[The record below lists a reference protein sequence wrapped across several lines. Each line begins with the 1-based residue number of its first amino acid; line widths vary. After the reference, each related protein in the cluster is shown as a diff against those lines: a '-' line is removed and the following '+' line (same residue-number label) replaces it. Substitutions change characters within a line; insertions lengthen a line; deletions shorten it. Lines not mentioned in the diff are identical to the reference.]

1 MRYNKIKTNL
11 RYIMKIKKEYKNFQ
25 NDYLYRRIEYIK
37 KECYDM
43 IEVFHK
49 IKRRKE
55 ELTLILEDMNTM
67 L

>member
-1 MRYNKIKTNL
+1 
-11 RYIMKIKKEYKNFQ
+11 MKIKKEYKNFQ
-25 NDYLYRRIEYIK
+25 NDYLNRRIEYIK